1 MNLITGDLL
10 AIESGTIL
18 HQVNCR
24 GALGGLAWDL
34 YHKYPGA
41 FTDYFMLC
49 DKYGAQNIGSAC
61 EGHPSKS
68 LSIVHVFGQVEP
80 GPGTNPT
87 AVSLAIES
95 LVGRPLLAPLYAP
108 FRMGCGLGG
117 GDWLEYEAILER
129 NLPDLIIV
137 QRPEDAP

>member
-49 DKYGAQNIGSAC
+49 DKYGAQNIGS
-61 EGHPSKS
+61 
-68 LSIVHVFGQVEP
+68 
-80 GPGTNPT
+80 
-87 AVSLAIES
+87 LAIES